1 LALSA
6 VGCAGPLV
14 CTPPVAILVVW
25 EILARAGI
33 PKPMYAPAPTDIL
46 GTTVE
51 LWRDGIL
58 GPDLAISLQRAGIG
72 LAIGLTI
79 GIVTGVLGGFLRT
92 GEYLFN
98 GVAQI
103 LNTIPLLAVLSLF
116 VVWFGI
122 DELTKVL
129 LIAFGA
135 GVPMYLNLFAAIRG
149 VDQRLIEMARTT
161 LAGPWRVVTR
171 VLVPGAL
178 PGFLVGLRFSL
189 AYSILGLVAAET
201 VNADE
206 GLGFLITQAQT
217 YLQTNKVFV
226 GLLIYSVLGLL
237 ADQLVRLLEGAQS
250 HADLIIE
257 LAQRE
262 SLTVREILSRL
273 GGGRG
278 HFTFIGTPDEV
289 VDTIVAW
296 FEGGAADGF
305 NIMAAALPSGLETFI
320 DHVLPIL
327 RRKGLFRD
335 DYTGTTLGEHY
346 GLPVPANQFQRD
358 G

>member
-1 LALSA
+1 MSDIRLAAKPAA
-6 VGCAGPLV
+6 VPFV
-14 CTPPVAILVVW
+14 PVAAAPTARSRDVFLPDDSRRHTRHGTLRRRLRWPLGIYTTPIAILMVW
-25 EILARAGI
+25 EVLARTGI
-33 PKPMYAPAPTDIL
+33 LKPTYAPPPSDIL
-46 GTTVE
+46 STTVE

-58 GPDLAISLQRAGIG
+58 GPDLSISLQRAGIG
-72 LAIGLTI
+72 FAIGLSV
-79 GIVTGVLGGFLRT
+79 GILTGVLGGFLRT
-92 GEYLFN
+92 GEYVFN

-103 LNTIPLLAVLSLF
+103 LNTIPLLAVLPLF

-129 LIAFGA
+129 LIGFGA

-161 LAGPWRVVTR
+161 GAGPWRIVSR

-226 GLLIYSVLGLL
+226 GLVIYSILGLL
-237 ADQLVRLLEGAQS
+237 ADQFVRMLERVLL
-250 HADLIIE
+250 
-257 LAQRE
+257 RW
-262 SLTVREILSRL
+262 R
-273 GGGRG
+273 
-278 HFTFIGTPDEV
+278 
-289 VDTIVAW
+289 
-296 FEGGAADGF
+296 
-305 NIMAAALPSGLETFI
+305 PSYEAI
-320 DHVLPIL
+320 
-327 RRKGLFRD
+327 
-335 DYTGTTLGEHY
+335 
-346 GLPVPANQFQRD
+346 
-358 G
+358 

>member
-1 LALSA
+1 MSDISLAAKPGALPFVPVTATPASQQRD
-6 VGCAGPLV
+6 VFLPGDSRRQSLFGSLRRRLRWPLGV
-14 CTPPVAILVVW
+14 YTTPVLVLIVW
-25 EILARAGI
+25 EVLAQAGVL
-33 PKPMYAPAPTDIL
+33 KPTYAPAPTAIL

-51 LWRDGIL
+51 LWRDGVL

-72 LAIGLTI
+72 LAVGLAV
-79 GIVTGVLGGFLRT
+79 GIVAGVLGGFLRT
-92 GEYLFN
+92 GEYVLN

-103 LNTIPLLAVLSLF
+103 LNTVPLLAVLPLF

-135 GVPMYLNLFAAIRG
+135 GVPMYLNLFSAIRG

-161 LAGPWRVVTR
+161 GAGPWRVVTR

-226 GLLIYSVLGLL
+226 GLVIYSILGLL
-237 ADQLVRLLEGAQS
+237 ADQVVRTLERVLL
-250 HADLIIE
+250 
-257 LAQRE
+257 RW
-262 SLTVREILSRL
+262 R
-273 GGGRG
+273 
-278 HFTFIGTPDEV
+278 
-289 VDTIVAW
+289 
-296 FEGGAADGF
+296 
-305 NIMAAALPSGLETFI
+305 PSYEA
-320 DHVLPIL
+320 V
-327 RRKGLFRD
+327 
-335 DYTGTTLGEHY
+335 
-346 GLPVPANQFQRD
+346 
-358 G
+358 